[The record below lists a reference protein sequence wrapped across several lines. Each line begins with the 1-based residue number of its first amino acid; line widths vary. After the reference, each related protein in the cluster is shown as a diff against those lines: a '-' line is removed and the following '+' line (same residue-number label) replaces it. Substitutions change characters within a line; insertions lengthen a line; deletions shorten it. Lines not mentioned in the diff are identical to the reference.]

1 MKKILFLLAAAAL
14 MLTACRKD
22 EEILVKVSVQLTQFG
37 EPFTETVPVMFAS
50 AAASYTQETDETGK
64 ALFEVPF
71 GAYTASV
78 SFKKGNTN
86 FNGTTQVVVELQ
98 TADPETG
105 EIPALPVTIALT
117 ASNTSALIIK
127 EYYDGGCKDNTGTKN
142 YFYDKFITIYNN
154 SDQEVDASR
163 MCITMAQ
170 NSNTQAANKYTIT
183 DGIIEYELAGWTPA
197 SFGIWW
203 FQTEVKMAPYS
214 QIVVAITGGI
224 DHTKTY
230 SNSVDLSK
238 ADFVFYDKESG
249 YNLAAAYPAPAET
262 IDPSHY
268 MKTYQF
274 GQGTVW
280 APLMAN
286 SAPYLLI
293 PEEGVDIKEWVKT
306 ESNFD
311 NRGTNKS
318 TNFAK
323 VPIAWVLDALEEWP
337 EADATKY
344 FHRFPTAVNT
354 GYNLA
359 TKNLGYTQY
368 RNVDKEATEAIA
380 ENAGKLVYNYA
391 GAVSEEDT
399 DPSGIDAE
407 ASIGNGAKIVYMDT
421 NNSAN
426 DFHQRK
432 VASIKK

>member
-37 EPFTETVPVMFAS
+37 EPFTETVPVMLAS

-86 FNGTTQVVVELQ
+86 YNGTTQVVVEMQ

-127 EYYDGGCKDNTGTKN
+127 EYYAAGCKDNAGTKN
-142 YFYDKFITIYNN
+142 YFYDKYIIIYNN

-183 DGIIEYELAGWTPA
+183 DGVPEYEIAGWTPA

-214 QIVVAITGGI
+214 QIVVAINGAI

-230 SNSVDLSK
+230 NNSVNLST
-238 ADFVFYDKESG
+238 ADYVFYDKESG
-249 YNLAAAYPAPAET
+249 YNLAAAYPAPAEA
-262 IDPSHY
+262 INPSHY

-280 APLMAN
+280 APLPAN

-293 PEEGVDIKEWVKT
+293 PEEGVDIQEWVKT

-323 VPIAWVLDALEEWP
+323 VPISWVMDAMEEWP
-337 EADATKY
+337 EEDATKY
-344 FHRFPTAVNT
+344 FSRFPAAVNT
-354 GYNLA
+354 GHVLA
-359 TKNLGYTQY
+359 TKYLGYTIY
-368 RNVDKEATEAIA
+368 RNVDKQATEAIA

-407 ASIGNGAKIVYMDT
+407 ASIANGAKIVYMDT

-426 DFHQRK
+426 DFHQRS
-432 VASIKK
+432 VSSLKK